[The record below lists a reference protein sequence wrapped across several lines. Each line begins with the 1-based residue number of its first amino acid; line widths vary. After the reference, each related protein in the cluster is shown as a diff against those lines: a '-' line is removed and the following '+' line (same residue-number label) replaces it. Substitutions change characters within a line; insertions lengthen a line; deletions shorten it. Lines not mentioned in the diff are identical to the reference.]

1 MFLNNDLTKKQLK
14 LAKQAQ
20 DSIENE
26 NAINELVYKLYNI
39 TEEEKKIIESS
50 L

>member
-39 TEEEKKIIESS
+39 TEEEKKIIES
-50 L
+50 